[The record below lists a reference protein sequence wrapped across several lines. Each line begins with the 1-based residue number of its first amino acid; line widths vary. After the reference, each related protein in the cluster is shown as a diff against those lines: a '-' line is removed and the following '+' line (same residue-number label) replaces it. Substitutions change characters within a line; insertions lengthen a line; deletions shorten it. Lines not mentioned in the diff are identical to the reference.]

1 MGFDYRFCPQ
11 CAAPLVEQHA
21 GGRLRI
27 ACPAP
32 DCGFVHWNNPLPVL
46 AAVVEYRG
54 QMFLARNAL
63 WPEGM
68 FALVTGFL
76 ERDETPEQGIAREL
90 KEETR
95 LDARAI
101 SLIGVY
107 EFIRKNELIIAY
119 HVVADGEI
127 ALSEELA
134 EYRLLPFEQVRPW
147 TAGTGYAVADFLASP
162 QRSVMEFQKE
172 IDARGLNCPLPI
184 LRTKKAL
191 ADMQSGEVLKVL
203 ATDPGATRDFQAF
216 AKQTGNELL
225 AHSEQDKVFTF
236 YMRRR

>member
-1 MGFDYRFCPQ
+1 MSFDYRFCPQ
-11 CAAPLVEQHA
+11 CATPLVEQHNA
-21 GGRLRI
+21 GRLRI
-27 ACPAP
+27 ACPAQ

-76 ERDETPEQGIAREL
+76 ERDETPEEGIAREL
-90 KEETR
+90 KEETN
-95 LDARAI
+95 LDAQSI

-127 ALSEELA
+127 ALSEELV
-134 EYRLLPFEQVRPW
+134 EYRLKPFEKVRPW
-147 TAGTGYAVADFLASP
+147 TAGTGYAVADFLT
-162 QRSVMEFQKE
+162 
-172 IDARGLNCPLPI
+172 ARGLPVSFI
-184 LRTKKAL
+184 DIRT
-191 ADMQSGEVLKVL
+191 GEP
-203 ATDPGATRDFQAF
+203 AEPPPRQWQPTRLV
-216 AKQTGNELL
+216 TIPE
-225 AHSEQDKVFTF
+225 
-236 YMRRR
+236 

>member
-1 MGFDYRFCPQ
+1 MSFDYRFCPQ
-11 CAAPLVEQHA
+11 CATPLVEQHNA
-21 GGRLRI
+21 GRLRI

-68 FALVTGFL
+68 FALVTGFM
-76 ERDETPEQGIAREL
+76 ERDETPEEGIAREL
-90 KEETR
+90 KEETN
-95 LDARAI
+95 LDAQSI

-127 ALSEELA
+127 ALSEELV
-134 EYRLLPFEQVRPW
+134 EYRLKPFEKVRPW
-147 TAGTGYAVADFLASP
+147 TAGTGYAVADFLA
-162 QRSVMEFQKE
+162 
-172 IDARGLNCPLPI
+172 ARGLPVSYI
-184 LRTKKAL
+184 DIRT
-191 ADMQSGEVLKVL
+191 GEP
-203 ATDPGATRDFQAF
+203 AEPPPRQWQPTRLVTIA
-216 AKQTGNELL
+216 E
-225 AHSEQDKVFTF
+225 
-236 YMRRR
+236 